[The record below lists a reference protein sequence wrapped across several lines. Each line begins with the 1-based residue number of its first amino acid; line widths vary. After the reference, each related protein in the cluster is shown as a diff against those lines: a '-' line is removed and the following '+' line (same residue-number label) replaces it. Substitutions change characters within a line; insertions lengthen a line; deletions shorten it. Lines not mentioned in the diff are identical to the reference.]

1 MDDWRDRILKEF
13 TPRIAPL
20 TLVADPDGL
29 LHEETLLEAIRERGF
44 EILPFDDSVAFR
56 FAYESRFRSHWDWGN
71 RKERGD
77 RGNRGNGG
85 NEGHGGETAD
95 LVVVVRAE
103 RHELATTLPWDLLR
117 TGRQLSF
124 GLDELFPGL
133 SYPVVASLDRG
144 HLAALHRAWM
154 RHGADRLGDDATRDF
169 ALLHVFDVAPAL
181 VRRPADLLRVLLRR
195 HHRGQ
200 RLPRILDERLI
211 HLLRRGG
218 EFDAWPLEAI
228 VPDREAFFS
237 FLQERWPPFLD
248 RLAGNTGDGP
258 GDAGGSVGL
267 ALEGPAALPFEHDDV
282 RVYIDNLFV
291 EGMLTA
297 VPHEAGDTLRGTW
310 AAVGI
315 RFDPEADRLR
325 RLEGLMGAVGASI
338 PGSDARH
345 HEWTAFACRW
355 AELEVLRLGTALEVA
370 APAWR
375 EAGSDSGRSLSMQGL
390 EAAAPAEPEAGA
402 PARSRTGTPVRPES
416 GAPARPE
423 AGAPARSAAGAPAP
437 SKAGLSARPA
447 TDALTRPETDTL
459 TRSETGARIAELR
472 TEVDRAFLAWIE
484 RRYAGLHNQPP
495 DPPVMVHHV
504 PRHLA
509 RRIEDGSEDKVALV
523 VVDGLALDQW
533 IVLRDVLAEQ
543 RPRLRFRESAVFA
556 WVPTITSVSRQA
568 IFAGK
573 PPFYFP
579 SSIHTTDREPSSW
592 RQFWEDQGMAAR
604 AVGYAKGLGDGPL
617 DGIGEILSRAD
628 IRALGL
634 VVDKVDR
641 IMHGME
647 LGTAGMHNQ
656 VRQWAGEGF
665 MAGLLDR
672 LLDDG
677 FAVFLTS
684 DHGNIEAEGRGRPS
698 EGVVA
703 DVRGERARI
712 YPDAVLRS
720 RVQARFP
727 DAIAWPAI
735 GLPEDCLA
743 LLAPARSAFVRE
755 GDRIVGHG
763 GASLEEVVVPWV
775 RIERAAT

>member
-56 FAYESRFRSHWDWGN
+56 FAYESRFRSRWGRGN
-71 RKERGD
+71 RGDRGD
-77 RGNRGNGG
+77 RGNRGH
-85 NEGHGGETAD
+85 EGHGGETAD
-95 LVVVVRAE
+95 LVVLVRAE

-117 TGRQLSF
+117 AGRQLSF

-144 HLAALHRAWM
+144 HLTVLHRAWI
-154 RHGADRLGDDATRDF
+154 RHGAERLGDDATRDF

-211 HLLRRGG
+211 HLLRHGG

-248 RLAGNTGDGP
+248 LLAGNTGDGP
-258 GDAGGSVGL
+258 RDAGGSVGL
-267 ALEGPAALPFEHDDV
+267 ELEEPVALPFEHDDV

-297 VPHEAGDTLRGTW
+297 VSHEAGDALRGTW

-338 PGSDARH
+338 PGPDARH

-355 AELEVLRLGTALEVA
+355 AELEVLRLGTALE
-370 APAWR
+370 
-375 EAGSDSGRSLSMQGL
+375 
-390 EAAAPAEPEAGA
+390 AGA
-402 PARSRTGTPVRPES
+402 PARP
-416 GAPARPE
+416 
-423 AGAPARSAAGAPAP
+423 
-437 SKAGLSARPA
+437 
-447 TDALTRPETDTL
+447 
-459 TRSETGARIAELR
+459 ETGARIAELR
-472 TEVDRAFLAWIE
+472 MEVDRAFLAWIE

-509 RRIEDGSEDKVALV
+509 RRIEDGFEDKVALV

-543 RPRLRFRESAVFA
+543 RPRLRFREGAVFA

-617 DGIGEILSRAD
+617 DGVGEILSRAD

-647 LGTAGMHNQ
+647 LGAAGMHNQ

-727 DAIAWPAI
+727 DAVAWPAI

>member
-169 ALLHVFDVAPAL
+169 ALLHAFDVAPAL

-248 RLAGNTGDGP
+248 RLAGSAGDGAR
-258 GDAGGSVGL
+258 DAGGSVGL
-267 ALEGPAALPFEHDDV
+267 AVEGPVTLPFEHDDV

-325 RLEGLMGAVGASI
+325 RLESLMGAVGASI

-355 AELEVLRLGTALEVA
+355 AELEVLRLGTVLETA
-370 APAWR
+370 AP
-375 EAGSDSGRSLSMQGL
+375 
-390 EAAAPAEPEAGA
+390 
-402 PARSRTGTPVRPES
+402 
-416 GAPARPE
+416 
-423 AGAPARSAAGAPAP
+423 
-437 SKAGLSARPA
+437 
-447 TDALTRPETDTL
+447 TRP
-459 TRSETGARIAELR
+459 ETGARIAEPR
-472 TEVDRAFLAWIE
+472 MEVDRAFLAWIE

-543 RPRLRFRESAVFA
+543 RPRLRFREGAVFA
-556 WVPTITSVSRQA
+556 WVPTLTSVSRQA

-579 SSIHTTDREPSSW
+579 SSILTTDREPSSW

-617 DGIGEILSRAD
+617 DGVGETLSRAD

-647 LGTAGMHNQ
+647 LGAAGMHNQ

-720 RVQARFP
+720 RVQDRFP
-727 DAIAWPAI
+727 DAIAWPAT